1 MKDKFSNYNLADKD
15 IEIITTA
22 AKDGNKDI
30 DRAYEYLINY
40 NKPIKNIIPFIVAT
54 IKNGWCVDQIPVS
67 KNIKSHKD
75 MHGFEGR
82 NYDYNAL
89 ENLLFNK
96 F

>member
-30 DRAYEYLINY
+30 DRAYEYLIKY
-40 NKPIKNIIPFIVAT
+40 NMPIKNIIPFIVAT
-54 IKNGWCVDQIPVS
+54 IKNGWCVDQTPVS

>member
-1 MKDKFSNYNLADKD
+1 M
-15 IEIITTA
+15 
-22 AKDGNKDI
+22 
-30 DRAYEYLINY
+30 
-40 NKPIKNIIPFIVAT
+40 PIKNIIPFIVAT